1 MQPAVGSNHDYPG
14 SSTYE
19 LALASSARHDWRQAY
34 ALLAAG
40 DWRGDLDPRGL
51 ELFAESARWIGRDD
65 AIVDPL
71 ERAHAAYT
79 RDGDAAGAART
90 ALALLHVNIDHARD
104 AVAATWFHRA
114 EELLAEVPEGPEH
127 ALLAWHRARAC
138 SARGAAGEQLAYAR
152 EALALALRHSDRSVE
167 SLALIE
173 IGHVAALQG
182 EHEEAFTAVERA
194 TAIATSGQA
203 GLYAA
208 GAVFCNAIWLF
219 RCCGEWDRAHHWTE
233 TATRW
238 VDRQQVEYFPALC
251 RVHRSEVL
259 RVRGRLVDA
268 EREGE
273 LAAELLQRSIPRYAM
288 IAFAELGEVRR
299 RRGDLEGAM
308 AAFGEALQLGWDPQ
322 PGLALTLLARGEA
335 AAAFRGIE
343 RVFLEPQPTTQCE
356 DRASLLLA
364 RVQIALAA
372 GQVASAREA
381 VAALEGL
388 AASSSSPWTT
398 GACAEAQ
405 GRLALHDERQ
415 SEAVAALARARR
427 AWSDLDAPFE
437 LASTCSVLAAALEA
451 DDDAAG
457 ARLELTTARAIF
469 ARIGA
474 DFESAHAQRRLD
486 VLDQRVPGVERPAPS
501 ETADIGEALLRREG
515 DYWTLR
521 FGDLELHLKHGRGLD
536 HLATLLAEPGQPR
549 WAIELAA
556 DPHGEDERAADT
568 GDAGE
573 RLDREARRAYEAR
586 ARDLEQELAE
596 ARRDADA
603 GRVETIRAEMD
614 VLGSELAAAV
624 GFGGRP
630 RRAGGATERAR
641 QSVTKAIRGTIR
653 RVADASPPLG
663 DHLERSVR
671 TGMSCV
677 FDPDPHTPVRWHVVR
692 ERSRS

>member
-1 MQPAVGSNHDYPG
+1 MQPAVGSNRDRSEP
-14 SSTYE
+14 STYE
-19 LALASSARHDWRQAY
+19 LALASSAGNDWGEAH
-34 ALLAAG
+34 ALLAAS
-40 DWRGDLDPRGL
+40 DARGDLDPRGL
-51 ELFAESARWIGRDD
+51 ELLAESARWTSRDD
-65 AIVDPL
+65 SIVDPL

-79 RDGDAAGAART
+79 RDHDVAGAART
-90 ALALLHVNIDHARD
+90 ALALLHVNLDHARD
-104 AVAATWFHRA
+104 AVATTWFHRA
-114 EELLAEVPEGPEH
+114 EELLASLPEGREH

-138 SARGAAGEQLAYAR
+138 GARGAIDEQLARAQ
-152 EALALALRHSDRSVE
+152 EALVLALRHRDRSVE

-173 IGHVAALQG
+173 IGHVAAVQG
-182 EHEEAFTAVERA
+182 AHEEAFTAVERA

-208 GAVFCNAIWLF
+208 GVVFCNAIWLF

-238 VDRQQVEYFPALC
+238 VDRQQVQYFPALC

-308 AAFGEALQLGWDPQ
+308 AAFGESLQLGWDPQ

-335 AAAFRGIE
+335 TAAFRAIE
-343 RVFLEPQPTTQCE
+343 RVLTEPLDTTQCE
-356 DRASLLLA
+356 DRASLLQA
-364 RVQIALAA
+364 RAQIALAA
-372 GQVASAREA
+372 GRVATAREA
-381 VAALEGL
+381 VAGLEAL
-388 AASSSSPWTT
+388 AASSPSPWTI
-398 GACAEAQ
+398 GACGEAQ
-405 GRLALHDERQ
+405 GRLALHDQQPSR
-415 SEAVAALARARR
+415 AVAALTRARR

-437 LASTCSVLAAALEA
+437 LASTCAVLAAALAA
-451 DDDAAG
+451 DGDAAG
-457 ARLELTTARAIF
+457 ARLELMTARAIF

-474 DFESAHAQRRLD
+474 GFEAAHAQRRLD
-486 VLDQRVPGVERPAPS
+486 ELDRQAPCAERPATS
-501 ETADIGEALLRREG
+501 EAVDVGEAFLGREG

-521 FGDLELHLKHGRGLD
+521 FRDVESRLKHSRGLE
-536 HLATLLAEPGQPR
+536 HLATLLAAPGEPR

-556 DPHGEDERAADT
+556 DPHGDDDRAADA
-568 GDAGE
+568 GDGGE
-573 RLDREARRAYEAR
+573 LLDAEARRAYEAR
-586 ARDLEQELAE
+586 ALDLEQELAE
-596 ARRDADA
+596 ARRDADP
-603 GRVETIRAEMD
+603 GRSETIRAELD
-614 VLGSELAAAV
+614 VLGRQLAAAV
-624 GFGGRP
+624 GLGGRP

-641 QSVTKAIRGTIR
+641 QSVTKALRATIR
-653 RVADASPPLG
+653 RIADACPPLG

-677 FDPDPHTPVRWHVVR
+677 FDPDPHAPIRWRVVR
-692 ERSRS
+692 